1 MTDEQASLIAAAIAL
16 QRSPLEIVADP
27 SRVDDLAD
35 SIATLAR
42 SLLFDLRDLTE
53 KREQNDL
60 LERLAML
67 SGRIDAR
74 R

>member
-1 MTDEQASLIAAAIAL
+1 MTDEQASLIAAAIAF
-16 QRSPLEIVADP
+16 QRSPVDVASEPD
-27 SRVDDLAD
+27 RIDDLAD

-53 KREQNDL
+53 KREQSDL
-60 LERLAML
+60 LERLAMI
-67 SGRIDAR
+67 SGRIDER